1 MEEPARA
8 ARPILLKDLLRENH
22 WQTYRRFCQEYDKA
36 AARIDKY
43 LVGTFPSDSTYR
55 RWLSGRIVGIPR
67 TEPCAVLEEMFPQ
80 YTIDQLFEPPGN
92 DDEVSSAESNVP
104 APVQHSVPGGV
115 PGGAPAALTAGDAV
129 ISEGEV
135 ESAMKRKEFLVGLAA
150 TAAAPGVLLSSSVPM
165 RVGSTDVVRYREN
178 LAHLYALDD
187 HYGGSSE
194 VYSLTVRS
202 LRHLVRVL
210 DTASY
215 HPAVG
220 DELRSVM
227 GQVMEH
233 AGWLSFDANRSRDA
247 RYWWLEALHTAR
259 MSDDRDV
266 EVVVLASMSLAA
278 SKYGRARE
286 AVDLACSARR
296 VAEDHRLTPRLR
308 SLLAAREALG
318 HAHLGDATATRQSLG
333 QAYADL
339 DETPHDDDP
348 EWLSFWGPA
357 DLAAGHASRIGR
369 HLGDLTMAE
378 SAAREALEAVG
389 ARYPRN
395 RVLYQA
401 NLAAVLIAR
410 RNMDEAIAAV
420 TEAAQQ
426 ATQVNSGR
434 LAGMIHTLVRDLHS
448 SHSHLPAVRELAHW
462 TATNLP
468 TATGHQD

>member
-1 MEEPARA
+1 MEEPGRG
-8 ARPILLKDLLRENH
+8 ARPILLKDLLREKH
-22 WQTYRRFCQEYDKA
+22 WQTYRRFCREYDKA
-36 AARIDKY
+36 AARIDKD

-67 TEPCAVLEEMFPQ
+67 TEPCAVLEGMFPQ

-92 DDEVSSAESNVP
+92 DDHVSSAEKNVP
-104 APVQHSVPGGV
+104 APVQHSIPGGV
-115 PGGAPAALTAGDAV
+115 PLGATAALTAGDAI
-129 ISEGEV
+129 ISQGEV
-135 ESAMKRKEFLVGLAA
+135 EDAMKRKEFLVGLAA

-165 RVGSTDVVRYREN
+165 RVSSTDVVRYREN

-194 VYSLTVRS
+194 VYGLTVRS
-202 LRHLVRVL
+202 LRHLVCVL

-266 EVVVLASMSLAA
+266 EVVVLASMSCAA

-318 HAHLGDATATRQSLG
+318 HAHLGDAAATRQSLG

-395 RVLYQA
+395 RALYQA
-401 NLAAVLIAR
+401 NLASVLIAR
-410 RNMDEAIAAV
+410 RNMDEAIPAV

-434 LAGMIHTLVRDLHS
+434 LTGRIHTLVRDLHS
-448 SHSHLPAVRELAHW
+448 SHGHVPAVRELAEW

-468 TATGHQD
+468 TAADHQD